1 MEDTVSKKD
10 LEEEHTRELQVE
22 QAYKLFQSA
31 LKLQKQ
37 KQYESAYK
45 VYEELFKLDIVSNH
59 YFEELDFIRGL
70 QDGSQN
76 TDTDELTLL
85 SPNVKSLRYLIF
97 RNRGFLYLDM
107 LKSNTENKS
116 AEKVKEMFYPLLDDF
131 CIALLYNEPD
141 EKLLETLHEIF
152 SYIGSE
158 RLSRF
163 VLEYSLTSRK
173 ESDDLSGLLPI
184 DQTVLSQY
192 KTMLEHLLSGK
203 FPKLDLKHL
212 LFLEPIRLDILAQ
225 QEKLAS
231 KKVAVIKSTSTKWVD
246 LLDAINIHLKENQD
260 ESKIEDANRPR
271 IRIFEPYVLT
281 EEPLDIVRIEFT
293 KRGVAVPATETEVT
307 KAQPEQ
313 IVQER
318 KPEEDNRVQR
328 SSKRLSKVEDEIP
341 AVTLESSHFLNMD
354 YFRNQMNET
363 IPNFEIF
370 DVCLTY
376 VEDGSGAQYIKDFK
390 NIVSDWNDSYARA
403 ILSYDTAKSEDDNL
417 KLLDLLSGYGKSEE
431 LKEKNIPLLGEIDIE
446 FPELN
451 YVEFK
456 TYIIKHLLSKIL
468 TTKWSDKLYEKF
480 TEWIVQF
487 EGYIINDIDVELA
500 IGVLEVL
507 VDISTSL
514 ESQIKDSI
522 NNKLNK
528 AVVNSMCQ
536 DLLRIKDKIIRW
548 INYIETFPINDLQV
562 ASRFKWCQIIKEK
575 AETKSWTENHP
586 VKHKLQKLLGD
597 AHFKINYPNYK
608 NFIDFSKDSINSQL
622 TIISVLAI
630 FWRILSTSS
639 TEDNKEAIRLL
650 EDILLDLNTEP
661 SDAILSIR
669 NFLKQGSIDMKLSLW
684 NILLL
689 FYQLSN
695 SGDKLAVGF
704 EECVLF
710 LNDYLVNEYVLL
722 DEESRL
728 VTLLRILGFYGSS
741 ILFVVTLLA
750 STNWILMYPI
760 KVQTL
765 RLFFELSLL
774 FEINE
779 EASYISSLATSIK
792 SKSTKSYHHLT
803 NTLIKTIILILASI
817 QKSNPQILHSVIR
830 LFHTQLG
837 LIGIC
842 GHAGGSFLE
851 IAQEYLKSLP
861 NSDQD
866 ICQIIKCKYH
876 YSISIDGVVPADHGT
891 ARLDELN
898 KNDCKELALFVLPLC
913 FLKGGSTLNNV
924 PKHDI
929 KLLIDEIYDVIG
941 DPDFDL
947 NEALGRN
954 KATLNYFLDNTRLTK
969 RLFQEAFH
977 GLVRL
982 ELGEAE
988 EDKQF
993 NGLYYIEGLLL
1004 FSSYKLRKKN
1014 MQSRAVELESAIS
1027 LFENDIICGSNRFE
1041 SWFLLG
1047 QSYGYLVED
1056 DLIWTADK
1064 LTASDRKITTANL
1077 QRKSLICYLMAINK
1091 SLDESI
1097 KDVIKPV
1104 VGNLMSLFAKEMFSA
1119 VCEPMSMHAFKV
1131 QSHPRFINRV
1141 NGALFEPVSQFPAV
1155 DKTVCLKI
1163 IQQSLQLSIKSSCRE
1178 WSDYY
1183 YLAKVQRKLD
1193 KPAGLVMETM
1203 ASACRS
1209 AFKNKHADNIIE
1221 PHYNLVSFAL
1231 KYVKSNRLDSKD
1243 ALKYLIE
1250 DPLIKLEVGEET
1262 DFIKLIIKALNKI
1275 DLSDKKNWQ
1284 HKAKY
1289 RLARLMQEEYHD
1301 VKGAIDQMSSF
1312 ISLKTPNKALVLI
1325 WKPEPE
1331 RPGKHFLYTFQYIHF
1346 YIELLKEI
1354 DDLDSL
1360 VAMLP
1365 KLRRSNSVM
1374 INLSIAWEILC
1385 SSVCKIIRESYGIGD
1400 NFEFTENLIN
1410 TLPYQTFA
1418 ANVKLLPDMMRRQSV
1433 PENLKSVLCFLFTV
1447 NDIKKL
1453 NNGYGPTS
1461 FIDDTLV
1468 TLYFM
1473 IYLNYFEKSSTE
1485 VTTDSPGLKKK
1496 IAKRDIFPLTNDIL
1510 KAFKKDIE
1518 DVTKQKS
1525 YNELITAQKLKQGL
1539 NEDKLLENVPASANV
1554 NEIIVIDDDD
1564 DDNLSQEPATKKSK
1578 TESNSE
1584 DKNKTIN

>member
-1 MEDTVSKKD
+1 MSKKD

-31 LKLQKQ
+31 LKFQKQ

-97 RNRGFLYLDM
+97 RNRGFLYFDM
-107 LKSNTENKS
+107 LRNSTECRS
-116 AEKVKEMFYPLLDDF
+116 AEKVKELFYPLLDDF
-131 CIALLYNEPD
+131 CISLLYNEPD

-152 SYIGSE
+152 CYIGSE
-158 RLSRF
+158 KLSRF

-184 DQTVLSQY
+184 DKMVLSKY
-192 KTMLEHLLSGK
+192 KTMLQYLQSGR
-203 FPKLDLKHL
+203 FPKYDLEHL
-212 LFLEPIRLDILAQ
+212 LFLDPIKLDILSQ

-231 KKVAVIKSTSTKWVD
+231 KTVAVIKSASTKWVD
-246 LLDAINIHLKENQD
+246 LLDAVNIHLKENQD

-271 IRIFEPYVLT
+271 IKIFEPYVLT
-281 EEPLDIVRIEFT
+281 EEPLDIVKVEFA
-293 KRGVAVPATETEVT
+293 KRGVVVPSTEAEVSKT
-307 KAQPEQ
+307 QPAQ
-313 IVQER
+313 IVQEK
-318 KPEEDNRVQR
+318 KPEEENRVQR
-328 SSKRLSKVEDEIP
+328 SSKRLSKIEDEIP
-341 AVTLESSHFLNMD
+341 AVKLERSHFLNMD
-354 YFRNQMNET
+354 HFRNQMNET
-363 IPNFEIF
+363 IPNFGIF
-370 DVCLTY
+370 DVCLAY
-376 VEDGSGAQYIKDFK
+376 VESDSSKQYIKDFK
-390 NIVSDWNDSYARA
+390 NIVFDWNDSYTKV
-403 ILSYDTAKSEDDNL
+403 ILSYNTAKSEDDNL
-417 KLLDLLSGYGKSEE
+417 KLLDLLSGYGKNEE
-431 LKEKNIPLLGEIDIE
+431 SKEKNIPQLEEIDIE

-451 YVEFK
+451 YVDFK
-456 TYIIKHLLSKIL
+456 SYIIKHLLSKIL

-480 TEWIVQF
+480 AEWIVQF
-487 EGYIINDIDVELA
+487 EGYMIDAIDVELA
-500 IGVLEVL
+500 IGILEVL
-507 VDISTSL
+507 VDISISL
-514 ESQIKDSI
+514 ELQIKDSI
-522 NNKLNK
+522 NNKFNK
-528 AVVNSMCQ
+528 AVVNSLCQ

-548 INYIETFPINDLQV
+548 TNHIETFTINDLQIV
-562 ASRFKWCQIIKEK
+562 SRFKWCQIIKEK

-586 VKHKLQKLLGD
+586 VKQKLQKLLESAD
-597 AHFKINYPNYK
+597 FKINYPNYK

-650 EDILLDLNTEP
+650 EDILLDRNKEP
-661 SDAILSIR
+661 GDAILSIR

-695 SGDKLAVGF
+695 SGDKLAAGF

-710 LNDYLVNEYVLL
+710 LNNYLVSEYNSL

-728 VTLLRILGFYGSS
+728 LTLLRILGFYGSS
-741 ILFVVTLLA
+741 ILFVVNLLA
-750 STNWILMYPI
+750 TTKWVLMQPI

-765 RLFFELSLL
+765 KLFFELSLL

-803 NTLIKTIILILASI
+803 NILIKTIILILASI
-817 QKSNPQILHSVIR
+817 QKCNPEIVHSVIR

-837 LIGIC
+837 LIGLC
-842 GHAGGSFLE
+842 DNAGGLFLE

-861 NSDQD
+861 NSDYD

-876 YSISIDGVVPADHGT
+876 YSISIDGVMPIDHDT
-891 ARLDELN
+891 ARLEELN
-898 KNDCKELALFVLPLC
+898 INDCKELALFVLPLC
-913 FLKGGSTLNNV
+913 FLKGSTLNNV

-929 KLLIDEIYDVIG
+929 KMLIDEMYDVIG
-941 DPDFDL
+941 DPDFEV
-947 NEALGRN
+947 NESLARN
-954 KATLNYFLDNTRLTK
+954 KATLHYFLENTRLTK

-977 GLVRL
+977 GLARL
-982 ELGEAE
+982 ELGCIG

-993 NGLYYIEGLLL
+993 NGLYYIQGLLL
-1004 FSSYKLRKKN
+1004 FSSYKLRKKT

-1077 QRKSLICYLMAINK
+1077 QRKSLLCYLMAINK

-1097 KDVIKPV
+1097 KDVVKPV

-1119 VCEPMSMHAFKV
+1119 VCEPMNMHAFKV
-1131 QSHPRFINRV
+1131 QSHPRFVNRV
-1141 NGALFEPVSQFPAV
+1141 NGASFEPISEFPVV

-1163 IQQSLQLSIKSSCRE
+1163 IQQSFQLAIKSSCRE

-1183 YLAKVQRKLD
+1183 YLAKVQRKLN
-1193 KPAGLVMETM
+1193 KPAALVMETM
-1203 ASACRS
+1203 AAACRS
-1209 AFKNKHADNIIE
+1209 AFKNKHAANIIE

-1231 KYVKSNRLDSKD
+1231 KYVRINKLDSKD
-1243 ALKYLIE
+1243 ALKYLID
-1250 DPLIKLEVGEET
+1250 DPLIKLEVGDET

-1289 RLARLMQEEYHD
+1289 RLARLMKEEYHD
-1301 VKGAIDQMSSF
+1301 VRGAINQMSSF

-1331 RPGKHFLYTFQYIHF
+1331 RPGKHFLYTFQYIYF

-1400 NFEFTENLIN
+1400 NFEFTETLIN

-1418 ANVKLLPDMMRRQSV
+1418 ANVKLLPDLMRREGV
-1433 PENLKSVLCFLFTV
+1433 PDNLKAVLCFLLTV

-1473 IYLNYFEKSSTE
+1473 IYLNYFEKSSNE

-1496 IAKRDIFPLTNDIL
+1496 IAKRDIFPLTNEIL

-1518 DVTKQKS
+1518 EVTKQTS
-1525 YNELITAQKLKQGL
+1525 FNELISAQKLELGV
-1539 NEDKLLENVPASANV
+1539 NENKLLGVKEEETESKSAPARA

-1564 DDNLSQEPATKKSK
+1564 DDGDDDDNMSLEPVTKKNK
-1578 TESNSE
+1578 TESSS
-1584 DKNKTIN
+1584 